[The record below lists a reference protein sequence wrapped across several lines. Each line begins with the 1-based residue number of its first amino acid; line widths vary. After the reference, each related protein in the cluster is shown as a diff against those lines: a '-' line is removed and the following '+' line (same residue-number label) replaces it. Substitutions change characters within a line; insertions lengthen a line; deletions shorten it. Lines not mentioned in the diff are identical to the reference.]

1 MHVWIDQ
8 DLCTGDGL
16 CEDHCAPVFTL
27 LEDGISYVRDVLT
40 GEVLHDPGG
49 STSRARVIERHVR
62 GVIDAALACPGEC
75 IFVEIDDAQEVE
87 G

>member
-16 CEDHCAPVFTL
+16 CEDHCPAVFTL
-27 LEDGISYVRDVLT
+27 LEDGISYVRDVTT

-49 STSRARVIERHVR
+49 SASRAPVLVRHEQ

-75 IFVEIDDAQEVE
+75 IFLDLDDPVPAD